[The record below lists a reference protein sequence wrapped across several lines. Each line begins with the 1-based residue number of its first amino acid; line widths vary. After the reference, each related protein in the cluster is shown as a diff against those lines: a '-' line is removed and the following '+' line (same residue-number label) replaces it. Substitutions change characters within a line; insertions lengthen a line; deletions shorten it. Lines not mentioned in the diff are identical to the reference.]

1 MKTLTLSPKSRFR
14 YLPVLTEQRK
24 WGLFL
29 TDCGYTVIEPGT
41 PYPPGGHP
49 DAYADGW
56 KKGRTLDE
64 YQVIYITRGRGT
76 FETRG
81 AGRRAIE
88 AGDVFVLF
96 PGVWHRYTPDP
107 ETGWDEQWVGFNG
120 ELTERLLRAPFFNPK
135 KPVLRIGV
143 DEALRQRFIALV
155 NKVGQDPA
163 GAPFSIAGEILVLLG
178 LIQERVR
185 NVGAKGRVS
194 GLIREAQNHILMN
207 ATGTIDFAH
216 LASAL
221 CLGYSTF
228 RHRFKQQTGIS
239 PAQFQNSIRISRA
252 QDLLSST
259 DLSVCE
265 VAAQTGFDTVYY
277 FSRHFKKSTGLTPKA
292 YRSKARGSRHEG

>member
-1 MKTLTLSPKSRFR
+1 MKTLALSPKSRFR

-81 AGRRAIE
+81 TGRRAIE

-120 ELTERLLRAPFFNPK
+120 ELAKRLLRAPFFNPK

-155 NKVGQDPA
+155 NTVERDPA
-163 GAPFSIAGEILVLLG
+163 GAPFSNAGEILVILG

-207 ATGTIDFAH
+207 ATAAIDFKR
-216 LASAL
+216 LAGTL
-221 CLGYSTF
+221 GLGYTTF

-239 PAQFQNSIRISRA
+239 PAQFQNSIRLSRA

-259 DLSVCE
+259 DLSVSE
-265 VAAQTGFDTVYY
+265 IAAQTGFDTVYY
-277 FSRHFKKSTGLTPKA
+277 FSRNFKKSIGLTPKA
-292 YRSKARGSRHEG
+292 YRARSRVSLAR

>member
-1 MKTLTLSPKSRFR
+1 MSPESRFR
-14 YLPVLTEQRK
+14 YLPVLAEQRQ

-29 TDCGYTVIEPGT
+29 TDCGYTVIDPGT
-41 PYPPGGHP
+41 PYPPCGHP
-49 DAYADGW
+49 DSYASNW
-56 KKGRTLDE
+56 EKGRMLDE

-76 FETRG
+76 FETHLS
-81 AGRRAIE
+81 GRHTIE

-107 ETGWDEQWVGFNG
+107 KTGWNEQWAGFNG
-120 ELTERLLRAPFFNPK
+120 ELAKRLLREPFINRK

-163 GAPFSIAGEILVLLG
+163 GAPFSNAGEILVILG
-178 LIQERVR
+178 LIQERAR
-185 NVGAKGRVS
+185 SVGTKGRVS
-194 GLIREAQNHILMN
+194 GIIREAQTHILMN
-207 ATGTIDFAH
+207 ATAAIDFAH

-221 CLGYSTF
+221 GIGYSTF
-228 RHRFKQQTGIS
+228 RHSFKQQTGIS

-259 DLSVCE
+259 DLSVSE
-265 VAAQTGFDTVYY
+265 IAAQTGFETVYY
-277 FSRHFKKSTGLTPKA
+277 FSRHFKQKTGLTPKA
-292 YRSKARGSRHEG
+292 YHAQSQRS

>member
-1 MKTLTLSPKSRFR
+1 MKALASSPKSRFR
-14 YLPVLTEQRK
+14 YLPVLAEQRK

-41 PYPPGGHP
+41 PYPPRGHP

-56 KKGRTLDE
+56 TKGRTLAE

-76 FETRG
+76 FETRRT
-81 AGRRAIE
+81 GRRAIE

-96 PGVWHRYTPDP
+96 PGVWHRYSPDP
-107 ETGWDEQWVGFNG
+107 ATGWDEQWIGFNG
-120 ELTERLLRAPFFNPK
+120 DLAARPMLVPFFTPK

-155 NKVGQDPA
+155 NRVEQNPA
-163 GAPFSIAGEILVLLG
+163 GAPFSNAGEILVLLG

-185 NVGAKGRVS
+185 SAGAKGRVS

-207 ATGTIDFAH
+207 ATAAIDFKR
-216 LASAL
+216 LAGDL
-221 CLGYSTF
+221 GLGYTTF
-228 RHRFKQQTGIS
+228 RHRFKEQTGIP
-239 PAQFQNSIRISRA
+239 PAQFQNAIRISRA

-259 DLSVCE
+259 DLSVSE
-265 VAAQTGFDTVYY
+265 VAAQTGFDTVFY
-277 FSRHFKKSTGLTPKA
+277 FSRHFKTSTGLTPKA
-292 YRSKARGSRHEG
+292 YRAQFAPGPARL

>member
-1 MKTLTLSPKSRFR
+1 MKTSAMTPESRFR
-14 YLPVLTEQRK
+14 YLPVLTEQRQ

-29 TDCGYTVIEPGT
+29 TDCGYTVIDPGT
-41 PYPPGGHP
+41 PYPPCGHP
-49 DAYADGW
+49 DSYASNW
-56 KKGRTLDE
+56 QKGRMLDE

-81 AGRRAIE
+81 SPRHTIE

-96 PGVWHRYTPDP
+96 PGVWHWYTPDP
-107 ETGWDEQWVGFNG
+107 KTGWDEQWIGFNG
-120 ELTERLLRAPFFNPK
+120 ELAKRLFRALFINRK
-135 KPVLRIGV
+135 KPVLRIGM
-143 DEALRQRFIALV
+143 DETLRQRFIALV
-155 NKVGQDPA
+155 NKVGRDPA
-163 GAPFSIAGEILVLLG
+163 GTPFSNAGEILVILG

-185 NVGAKGRVS
+185 NVGAKGRIS

-221 CLGYSTF
+221 GIGYSTF

-239 PAQFQNSIRISRA
+239 PAQFQNSIRINRA

-259 DLSVCE
+259 DLSVSE
-265 VAAQTGFDTVYY
+265 IAAQTGFDTVYY

-292 YRSKARGSRHEG
+292 YRARSRIS